1 MLNQLL
7 AQVCS
12 SIKCRSL
19 VIEVKVVDEEMTEM
33 MEMLNDKRMNDENR
47 ISKVNQVNDEEVL
60 NYNRVNDE
68 NEINSDNQI
77 NDDEKNDETASIV

>member
-33 MEMLNDKRMNDENR
+33 MEMLNDKRMDDENR
-47 ISKVNQVNDEEVL
+47 ISKVN
-60 NYNRVNDE
+60 
-68 NEINSDNQI
+68 
-77 NDDEKNDETASIV
+77 